1 MTPRILVLSLG
12 GTITMTPSSGVG
24 TMTPGAGPGLNPT
37 LGAAE
42 LVAAVPGLAAVAEV
56 VAESPARLASPS
68 LPPALILDCAR
79 RIAAFDGAGAVVVQG
94 TDTIEESAFLLDL
107 LHADDRPVVVTGAM
121 RGAATAGADGPA
133 NLLAAVT
140 VAASQAARGLGS
152 LAVLN
157 DEVHA
162 ARFVRKGHTALPS
175 AFTSPNG
182 GPMGVL
188 AEGRLRLLSRV
199 ARGPAL
205 PLPAGP
211 LPPVA
216 LLGWGMGEDGRLLA
230 ALPGLGYRGAVIEG
244 MGAGHVPEGAVE
256 AVAALARHM
265 PVVLASRC
273 WAGPVFTG
281 TYGYPGAEMDLLA
294 RGLLAAG
301 LLPANKARLLL
312 AVALAA
318 GIAPAA
324 AFAAHGMG

>member
-1 MTPRILVLSLG
+1 MSARPRILVLSLG
-12 GTITMTPSSGVG
+12 GTI

-42 LVAAVPGLAAVAEV
+42 LVAAVPGLEAVAEV
-56 VAESPARLASPS
+56 VAESPARVASPS
-68 LPPALILDCAR
+68 LEPEVLAGCAR

-121 RGAATAGADGPA
+121 RGAAAAGADGPA
-133 NLLAAVT
+133 NLLAAIT
-140 VAASQAARGLGS
+140 VAADPAARGLGA

-162 ARFVRKGHTALPS
+162 ARRVRKGHTALPS
-175 AFTSPNG
+175 AFASPNG
-182 GPMGVL
+182 GPLGVV
-188 AEGRLRLLSRV
+188 AEGRLRLLARV
-199 ARGPAL
+199 ARGPVL
-205 PLPAGP
+205 PIPDGP

-230 ALPGLGYRGAVIEG
+230 ALPGLGFRGAVLEA
-244 MGAGHVPEGAVE
+244 MGAGHVPAAAVE
-256 AVAALARHM
+256 AVAALARAM

-273 WAGPVFTG
+273 WAGPVFTA

-294 RGLLAAG
+294 RGVLPAG
-301 LLPANKARLLL
+301 LLPAAKARLLL
-312 AVALAA
+312 ALALAA
-318 GIAPAA
+318 GTDPAEAFSRA
-324 AFAAHGMG
+324 AR